1 MYKMSLKEYYE
12 RNNVNVLEGYS
23 QQIPQ
28 QVTDLKNLV
37 KQATNILEIGFN
49 GGHSSEIFLANTLAN
64 VTSFDL
70 GEHHYVIDGKRFI
83 DSKYPG
89 RHMLILGDSHKTI
102 PEFKSFTNKKFDFLF
117 VDGDHSY
124 DGALKDL
131 MDCRDL
137 ASPNAV
143 LAFDDVIYKKELE
156 RYWTVGP
163 TNAWNDMKSM
173 NKIEELGYCE
183 YSSGRGMVFGK
194 YK

>member
-1 MYKMSLKEYYE
+1 MYKMSLKEYFE
-12 RNNVNVLEGYS
+12 RKKVNFIEGYS

-37 KQATNILEIGFN
+37 KNATNILEIGFN
-49 GGHSSEIFLANTLAN
+49 GGHSSEIFLENSLAN

-70 GEHHYVIDGKRFI
+70 GEHHYVLDGKRFI

-89 RHMLILGDSHKTI
+89 RHTLILGDSHKTI
-102 PEFKSFTNKKFDFLF
+102 PEFKTTSNTQFDFLF

-137 ASPNAV
+137 ALPNAV
-143 LAFDDVIYKKELE
+143 LVFDDVIYKKELE
-156 RYWTVGP
+156 MSWTVGP

-183 YSSGRGMVFGK
+183 YSRGRGMVFGK

>member
-1 MYKMSLKEYYE
+1 MYKMSLKEFFE
-12 RNNVNVLEGYS
+12 RNNVNFIEGYS

-37 KQATNILEIGFN
+37 KNATNILEIGFN
-49 GGHSSEIFLANTLAN
+49 GGHSSEIFLENSLAN

-89 RHMLILGDSHKTI
+89 RHTLILGDSHKTI
-102 PEFKSFTNKKFDFLF
+102 PEFKTTSNTQFDFLF

-137 ASPNAV
+137 ALPNAV
-143 LAFDDVIYKKELE
+143 LVFDDVIYKKELE
-156 RYWTVGP
+156 MHWTVGP
-163 TNAWNDMKSM
+163 TNAWNDMKTM